1 MRMRRSGWLRSVVSF
16 VRSGRD
22 ARAVD
27 TPTRQEV
34 EDKIRYW
41 RELWLEVKRGEHAT
55 LTADEVMTQLDV
67 WLDELMILCAVAV
80 ATSG

>member
-1 MRMRRSGWLRSVVSF
+1 M
-16 VRSGRD
+16 
-22 ARAVD
+22 D